1 VTRADFV
8 KTFGGV
14 ILGWILG
21 FSSALGVQRWTE
33 AKQVRNLARL
43 LEVELEHNIRFLSMY
58 AKIDPTTIVDQ
69 GQSIPLDR
77 TMFPEGSEFRT
88 GVFSA
93 TLNGQGS
100 LPKEVLA
107 PLQEFSWR
115 IGQIDRLRRN
125 ASNESLPGPS
135 RADFAKDV
143 FEHAR
148 GAKQSVE
155 TSDLLRLVRREAE
168 RTLVL
173 SVFGF

>member
-1 VTRADFV
+1 MVDPAGRAGLSVGPLLRALSFDHHLTGSSPLPAPPGAVETEPVTRADFV

-77 TMFPEGSEFRT
+77 TTFPEGSEFRT

-93 TLNGQGS
+93 TLNSTQWSGQPPEGG
-100 LPKEVLA
+100 PCAAPGVLLA
-107 PLQEFSWR
+107 DRPDRPASPQR
-115 IGQIDRLRRN
+115 IQ
-125 ASNESLPGPS
+125 
-135 RADFAKDV
+135 
-143 FEHAR
+143 
-148 GAKQSVE
+148 
-155 TSDLLRLVRREAE
+155 
-168 RTLVL
+168 
-173 SVFGF
+173 